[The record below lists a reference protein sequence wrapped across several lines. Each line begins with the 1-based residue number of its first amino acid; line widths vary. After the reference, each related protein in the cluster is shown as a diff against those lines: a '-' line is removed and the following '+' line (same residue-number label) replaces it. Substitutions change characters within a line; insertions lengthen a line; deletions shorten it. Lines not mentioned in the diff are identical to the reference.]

1 MPTSK
6 KRGGQ
11 KKHNQRVASRN
22 QSMKAKD
29 AALQKLFNESM
40 KQQIEE
46 MKKKAEEELAK
57 QNKTE
62 E

>member
-11 KKHNQRVASRN
+11 KKHNQRIASRN
-22 QSMKAKD
+22 QTMKAKD

>member
-11 KKHNQRVASRN
+11 KKHNQRIASRN
-22 QSMKAKD
+22 QAMKAKD